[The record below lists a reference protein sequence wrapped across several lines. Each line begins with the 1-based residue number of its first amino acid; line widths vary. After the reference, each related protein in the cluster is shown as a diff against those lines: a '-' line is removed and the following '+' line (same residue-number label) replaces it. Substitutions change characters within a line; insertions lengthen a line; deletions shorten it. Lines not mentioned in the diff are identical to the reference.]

1 MKIPKIFNGCNSV
14 KSMFFQIWKLVGAGL
29 HHENACKC
37 CVFWRGAAFATILV
51 SPALLIDSAITRA
64 IAVLGIAAF
73 LVIVAAIN
81 SYLEEDD
88 YE

>member
-1 MKIPKIFNGCNSV
+1 MKIPRIIRGCNSV
-14 KSMFFQIWKLVGAGL
+14 KSLFFQVWKVVGAGL

-37 CVFWRGAAFATILV
+37 CVFWRGVAFASVLV
-51 SPALLIDSAITRA
+51 APALLIDSAVTRA
-64 IAVLGIAAF
+64 CVVFGVAAF
-73 LVIVAAIN
+73 LGIVAGIN